1 MYPIETHFAK
11 IYVKMVFILALFII
25 LKNWKQ
31 LKCPQSKDLSNKL
44 QCINTTEYYLAIKT
58 EVAVYLLTG
67 MEKII
72 FWFIQWNKE
81 SKGT

>member
-1 MYPIETHFAK
+1 
-11 IYVKMVFILALFII
+11 MVFILALFII

-58 EVAVYLLTG
+58 
-67 MEKII
+67 
-72 FWFIQWNKE
+72 
-81 SKGT
+81 